1 MYNTK
6 IISSIMLAAFFLSG
20 CIGHQSPAAVKLEDS
35 VIPLADCDMVAV
47 PVAGISYSQF
57 LDMCGQEIEELRKP
71 SGVWNGCYP
80 SGSTGYV
87 YNLKESDVNF
97 DEKMIIAVYM
107 GTCPSTCY
115 ATAISKV
122 ERDCEKIT
130 VTVDERL
137 PCMEACATMLTP
149 PMDAVLVEKSSL
161 PVNFV
166 YRQND
171 CVVPELTPI
180 VWP

>member
-1 MYNTK
+1 MNDRK
-6 IISSIMLAAFFLSG
+6 PALALLLLLFLLN
-20 CIGHQSPAAVKLEDS
+20 CCTVHKSPAAVKLEDS
-35 VIPLADCDMVAV
+35 VIPLADCDTVAV

-115 ATAISKV
+115 ATTISRV
-122 ERDCEKIT
+122 EKDCEKIT

-137 PCMEACATMLTP
+137 PCMEACAAMLTS
-149 PMDAVLVEKSSL
+149 PMDAVIVEKSSL